1 MVQTYNSD
9 LNYNKYVITNVLLSP
24 GNSPLAAQLKRMS
37 NNKLGCHAIFC
48 GETSDCNWSWSDT
61 LGCAVRTCLELSTR
75 WLLQLSFEINWA
87 YRRVGWNEYMIV
99 HGLHKEG
106 GHQPRWFCAS
116 FLRAVLGDPRSWDT
130 SSTCI
135 INPIHLGT
143 PAVHPGFASCCTR
156 LQVTCNYGGHMCL
169 WFCQISW
176 YLIIL
181 ELVRS
186 EVFLTM
192 DIILLYLQQ
201 WMIQWMMMVS
211 KGLVQA

>member
-1 MVQTYNSD
+1 
-9 LNYNKYVITNVLLSP
+9 
-24 GNSPLAAQLKRMS
+24 
-37 NNKLGCHAIFC
+37 
-48 GETSDCNWSWSDT
+48 
-61 LGCAVRTCLELSTR
+61 
-75 WLLQLSFEINWA
+75 
-87 YRRVGWNEYMIV
+87 
-99 HGLHKEG
+99 
-106 GHQPRWFCAS
+106 
-116 FLRAVLGDPRSWDT
+116 
-130 SSTCI
+130 
-135 INPIHLGT
+135 
-143 PAVHPGFASCCTR
+143 
-156 LQVTCNYGGHMCL
+156 MCL